1 MLKLELTED
10 PRRYIKLSS
19 LPVTLGRNT
28 GNDFVIDSL
37 RTSDFHAEIHL
48 DAEGL
53 YIVDLLSTGGT
64 FVNDH
69 RITSKHRLNSWDLIR
84 LGTITLEIN
93 DPKTCRP
100 GSWALRTESDL
111 LSSQFFALKE
121 TTVVGRDPDCDLSI
135 DWHLLSRHHAEL
147 HVEAGQL
154 RIVDLNSRNG
164 TYLNDKKIVGEQIGL
179 PGDEIRF
186 DQQRFII
193 VGPASAEVRS
203 ELDED
208 LTGVRTKIPEQPF
221 TDPALEPTL
230 TPTPKVTGSV
240 VFPVAV
246 LIAEKGN
253 NDNPHFLLDK
263 PRVDLGRGSDND
275 LVISDPSVSKKHATI
290 RLVDNNWEL
299 TDNYSSNGIIVN
311 GRSVKKIFLEY
322 GDKIEI
328 GGSILR
334 FEREAEQDEDG
345 DHTVIIK

>member
-1 MLKLELTED
+1 MLKLELIED
-10 PRRYIKLSS
+10 PSRYIKLSS

-28 GNDFVIDSL
+28 SNDFVIDSL

-64 FVNDH
+64 FVNEH
-69 RITSKHRLNSWDLIR
+69 RITAKHRLNSWDSIR

-111 LSSQFFALKE
+111 LSSQFFALKD

-135 DWHLLSRHHAEL
+135 DCHLLSRHHAEL
-147 HVEAGQL
+147 QVEMGTL

-164 TYLNDKKIVGEQIGL
+164 TYLNDKKVVGEHIAL

-193 VGPASAEVRS
+193 VGPASAEIKNDH
-203 ELDED
+203 DED
-208 LTGVRTKIPEQPF
+208 LTGVRTKIPEQPLA
-221 TDPALEPTL
+221 DATL
-230 TPTPKVTGSV
+230 SPTPKIIDVGG
-240 VFPVAV
+240 FPSAV
-246 LIAEKGN
+246 LITETE
-253 NDNPHFLLDK
+253 NDDNRRFSLDK
-263 PRVDLGRGSDND
+263 LIIDLGRGSDND
-275 LVISDPSVSKKHATI
+275 LVIKDPSVSKKHATI
-290 RLVDNNWEL
+290 RLVDTCWEL
-299 TDNYSSNGIIVN
+299 TDNYSSNGLTVN
-311 GRSVKKIFLEY
+311 GRSVKKIFLEH

-328 GGSILR
+328 GGATLR
-334 FEREAEQDEDG
+334 FESDDAEG

>member
-10 PRRYIKLSS
+10 PSRYIKLSS
-19 LPVTLGRNT
+19 LPVTLGRNAS
-28 GNDFVIDSL
+28 NDFVLDSL

-69 RITSKHRLNSWDLIR
+69 RITAKHRLNSWDSIR
-84 LGTITLEIN
+84 LGTTILEIN

-111 LSSQFFALKE
+111 LSSQFFALKD

-135 DWHLLSRHHAEL
+135 DCHLLSRHHAEL
-147 HVEAGQL
+147 SVEKGQL

-164 TYLNDKKIVGEQIGL
+164 TYLNDKKVVGEHIAV
-179 PGDEIRF
+179 PGDELRF

-193 VGPASAEVRS
+193 VGPASAEIQNGQ
-203 ELDED
+203 DDD
-208 LTGVRTKIPEQPF
+208 LTGVRTKIPEQSAV
-221 TDPALEPTL
+221 DPTL
-230 TPTPKVTGSV
+230 APTPQVSDSAV
-240 VFPVAV
+240 IPAAV
-246 LIAEKGN
+246 LISETK
-253 NDNPHFLLDK
+253 NDANSRFSLDK
-263 PRVDLGRGSDND
+263 PRINLGRGSDND

-290 RLVDNNWEL
+290 LLVDNHWEL
-299 TDNYSSNGIIVN
+299 TDNCSSNGITVN
-311 GRSVKKIFLEY
+311 GRSVKKIFLEH

-328 GGSILR
+328 GGATLR
-334 FEREAEQDEDG
+334 FESDSDEG
-345 DHTVIIK
+345 DHTVIINKM